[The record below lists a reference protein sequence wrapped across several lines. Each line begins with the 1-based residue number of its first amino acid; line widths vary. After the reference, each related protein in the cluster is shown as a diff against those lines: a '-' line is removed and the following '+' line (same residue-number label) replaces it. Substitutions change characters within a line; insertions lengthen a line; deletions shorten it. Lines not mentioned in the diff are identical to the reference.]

1 MTKSTGR
8 TRATWIRAKSAIAS
22 RAWWTA
28 QISFR
33 RAFTLILLI
42 TVPVAMLAV
51 PSKVSVDGIFY
62 VLGAKTLFTPEFATL
77 YPLFREP
84 GYSAFLSAIHLFSG
98 ASLVVVGVQAALL
111 AFAMFAGLYVVHRA
125 LGRTT
130 ITRYVFIIGLAFTL
144 NPIYFTYAGHFMQQP
159 FFAGL
164 LACYAVLVEWS
175 RKQPPRVKKWQV
187 FALIVVLNI
196 VTIWSSIGWLYLG
209 LFATLLALCY
219 LFLPTVWRLR
229 RRGVRIISAVLLV
242 GVISGATLA
251 ADRAIYAGWER
262 LRDAQTATNA
272 INPVV
277 LKPLEEAPGLPSP
290 GKALSLY
297 STLVGIGITEPYP
310 KENDQFLAEQMRV
323 RFYHSEWDTAYVR
336 EPYTSA
342 ALGYFALDDP
352 SIVAHTIY
360 ALGSQPIAGFTV
372 AGVAYSTVMVLGH
385 AVLIIAF
392 VRRQWFVGALLLIP
406 VSWLAVYALSNTP
419 IDRYGIPAYPL
430 LAGAVALACDH
441 LWWTRKQE
449 EAK

>member
-42 TVPVAMLAV
+42 TVPVAALAV
-51 PSKVSVDGIFY
+51 PSKVSVDGIGY

-98 ASLVVVGVQAALL
+98 ASLVVVGAQAALL
-111 AFAMFAGLYVVHRA
+111 AFSMFAGLYVVHRA

-130 ITRYVFIIGLAFTL
+130 ITRYVFGISVVFTL
-144 NPIYFTYAGHFMQQP
+144 NPMYITYAGHFMQQS
-159 FFAGL
+159 FFAAL
-164 LACYAVLVEWS
+164 LAFYAVLVEWS
-175 RKQPPRVKKWQV
+175 RKQPARMKKWHV
-187 FALIVVLNI
+187 LALIGVVNF

-209 LFATLLALCY
+209 LFATLLALSF
-219 LFLPTVWRLR
+219 LFIPSVLR
-229 RRGVRIISAVLLV
+229 FRRVGVR
-242 GVISGATLA
+242 VISGVALFMVIAGATFA
-251 ADRAIYAGWER
+251 ADRAIYAGWET
-262 LRDAQTATNA
+262 LRDSQTATNSHDT
-272 INPVV
+272 VV
-277 LKPLEEAPGLPSP
+277 LKPLEQAPDLPSP
-290 GKALSLY
+290 SDLPSLY

-310 KENDQFLAEQMRV
+310 KENDQFLAAQMRV
-323 RFYHSEWDTAYVR
+323 RFFHSEWDTAYVR

-385 AVLIIAF
+385 VVLIVAF
-392 VRRQWFVGALLLIP
+392 VRRQWFVGALVLIP
-406 VSWLAVYALSNTP
+406 ISWLAVYALSNTP

-430 LAGAVALACDH
+430 LAGAVALACDR